1 MYSPMPNGGEGLDMV
16 GSEEGSDSISL
27 GDDDSESG
35 DDSGREEVEEVSPPR
50 AEGRSK
56 TRNDPA
62 LDRGQAG
69 GSTTRRSKRS
79 RTSTP
84 EPTEKVA
91 KQPKVTTSKP
101 WKALP
106 RIITAVP
113 IVST

>member
-1 MYSPMPNGGEGLDMV
+1 MYSPVPHGGEGLDMT
-16 GSEEGSDSISL
+16 GSDGDSGSFSL
-27 GDDDSESG
+27 GDGDSESD
-35 DDSGREEVEEVSPPR
+35 DDSGSEEVEEVSPPR

-56 TRNDPA
+56 TRHGLA

-69 GSTTRRSKRS
+69 ESTIRRSKHS
-79 RTSTP
+79 WTSTP

-101 WKALP
+101 RKALP